1 MPIYKFTGYT
11 PDGSE
16 KKGTIEAEGVKD
28 AVVKLKLEGVLPR
41 DIHSLAPSARSR
53 FFLRDRAE
61 KLSQVTRQLSILL
74 AAGVPLNEALRSLA
88 DENEGYWKTLLINIR
103 DAIASGS
110 GLSRALDEHRDIF
123 PEFYVRMVHAGETGG
138 MLDDVLLKLADFLEK
153 EIAIRSRVSH
163 AMVYPVFM
171 FGIGVIV
178 LSFVF
183 TFVVP
188 KIVVIFENAK
198 TSLPFITKVLIFIS
212 NVFHSYW
219 WLLLAAILGLYYFFR
234 KLKRTK
240 PEKLDVLFLKIP
252 LTRSLYIARFT
263 RIFGFLLSGGI
274 PLLKSLDL
282 AAKSTGNSIL
292 KNDLTGAAKKITEG
306 AGVSASLTTLPPVLR
321 QMIATGEKTGKLAE
335 LLDRAADAYEEDF
348 SKKVQTALTLLEPS
362 MIVFMG
368 VIVGFIVFAVLLPL
382 FQMNQLIK

>member
-16 KKGTIEAEGVKD
+16 KKGTIEAEGIKD
-28 AVVKLKLEGVLPR
+28 AVVRLKLEGVLPR

-240 PEKLDVLFLKIP
+240 PEKLDSLFLKLP